1 MDRSPGETSEREMFV
16 APDFAPATSVPAIP
30 SSVLDATPIL
40 PPRWSARRSA
50 PRIPRLSGAA
60 LGKASLRAIGME
72 VDRGVGF
79 IFIPVCLAFGVIL
92 YFSLAREPALTILG
106 ACFSALAV
114 VAFLTRHSP
123 ALQTA
128 AFAALL
134 IVVGLALAK
143 VETFRAGTKVI
154 GGEISTRLT
163 GAVVEVENL
172 ASGRV
177 RLTIDITATERP
189 VLRYAPD
196 RVRVSARSIPEGIEP
211 GASVTGIVRLMP
223 PSGPVRP
230 DSYDFSFNS
239 YFDGIGA
246 SGFFMKGPERAVEL
260 GPASLSARFRA
271 SVERARN
278 AVAQRIRRHI
288 PGAEGEIAA
297 ALVAGVRAGIP
308 DDVNEAL
315 RRSGLYHIIS
325 ISGLH
330 MALVAGTIMGL
341 MRGAFAL
348 FPEFSSRRPVKKYAA
363 SVALAGLAAYLFF
376 SGADVAAQRSFIML
390 AVMLTALMVDRAAL
404 TMRNLAISAIVVI
417 VLSPHEVVGPSFQM
431 SFAATAALVGAYAA
445 WSDWR
450 SGRPLQRPPDRYLV
464 SSSFRKIAVIAIG
477 LAATS
482 LIAGGATSVYSAY
495 HFQQVSSLGLFANLS
510 AMPIVS
516 IAVMPFA
523 VLGVLAMPFGLDGP
537 FFYVMGEGLTLTV
550 AIARWFSERSPL
562 DAVGLVSPR
571 AVIVLSVALLIATI
585 CTTWLR
591 VAALPVAL
599 AGLLLLPQQS
609 SPDLLISEDGR
620 LVGLAIGNG
629 QMAVNRTQ
637 PNEFTTENWQRALQ
651 SEILVKPKMRRAAG
665 ALLEP
670 ETQSESGSDALRSE
684 TQHRIGSAFICED
697 GLCLATHT
705 SGAIVAH
712 AVDAITAARA
722 CDTAS
727 VIIVDDATAKSV
739 CGRKRI
745 LIVTKRDLARR
756 GSAAVTFAYATSG
769 ASESSNPGP
778 RRVKASVS
786 YAIGQP
792 YRPWHDQR
800 RFSREARGMPP
811 YQRKPAATAPSNSDD
826 PSTSP

>member
-1 MDRSPGETSEREMFV
+1 MAGDRSPGETSEREMFV
-16 APDFAPATSVPAIP
+16 APDFAPVVPIRPSNVPAQRLP
-30 SSVLDATPIL
+30 VL
-40 PPRWSARRSA
+40 PPAPGARRLPA
-50 PRIPRLSGAA
+50 LRIPRISGVA
-60 LGKASLRAIGME
+60 LAKASTRALRLEA
-72 VDRGVGF
+72 DRGVGF
-79 IFIPVCLAFGVIL
+79 IFVPVFLALGVIG
-92 YFSLAREPALTILG
+92 YFSLAREPGLG
-106 ACFSALAV
+106 ALCAGFSALAAI
-114 VAFLTRHSP
+114 AFLTRNRP
-123 ALQTA
+123 LPQTA
-128 AFAALL
+128 ALMVLL
-134 IVVGLALAK
+134 VLLGMALAK
-143 VETFRAGTKVI
+143 IETLRAGTKVL

-163 GAVVEVENL
+163 GNVVEVENL

-177 RLTIDITATERP
+177 RLTIDVTATDRP

-196 RVRVSARSIPEGIEP
+196 RVRVSARSIPDGVEP
-211 GASVTGIVRLMP
+211 GASVMGIVRLMP

-246 SGFFMKGPERAVEL
+246 SGFFMKGPERVVEG
-260 GPASLSARFRA
+260 GPASVSARFRA

-278 AVAQRIRRHI
+278 AVADRIRDTI

-341 MRGAFAL
+341 MRGGFAL

-390 AVMLTALMVDRAAL
+390 AVMLTALMFDRAAL
-404 TMRNLAISAIVVI
+404 TMRNLAISAIAVI
-417 VLSPHEVVGPSFQM
+417 ILSPHEVVGPSFQM

-450 SGRPLQRPPDRYLV
+450 SRKPLQAPPDRSLV
-464 SSSFRKIAVIAIG
+464 SSSLRKIIIIAVG
-477 LAATS
+477 LGATS

-523 VLGVLAMPFGLDGP
+523 VLGVLMMPFGLDGP
-537 FFYVMGEGLTLTV
+537 FFTIMGEGLSLTV
-550 AIARWFSERSPL
+550 TIARWFSERSPL
-562 DAVGLVSPR
+562 DTVGLVSAR

-599 AGLLLLPQQS
+599 AGLLLLPHQS

-620 LVGLAIGNG
+620 LVGLKIGNG
-629 QMAVNRTQ
+629 RMAVNRTR
-637 PNEFTTENWQRALQ
+637 PNEFTTDNWQRAFQ
-651 SEILVKPKMRRAAG
+651 AEIMVKPEMRAAPDSESDRDG
-665 ALLEP
+665 
-670 ETQSESGSDALRSE
+670 ETQ
-684 TQHRIGSAFICED
+684 TTGSAFVCAD
-697 GLCLATHT
+697 GLCLARHP

-712 AVDAITAARA
+712 AVDAATAARA

-727 VIIVDDATAKSV
+727 VIIVDDATAKNI

-756 GSAAVTFAYATSG
+756 GSAAVTFVSPTPGTSETASSAPKRVRAT
-769 ASESSNPGP
+769 
-778 RRVKASVS
+778 VS

-792 YRPWHDQR
+792 YRVWHDQR

-811 YQRKPAATAPSNSDD
+811 YQRKPTVAAPAAKAPVSAA
-826 PSTSP
+826 P